1 MNRTLKIYVTFL
13 VLILSG
19 IIYVDSIRPKPIDWR
34 PTYKVSSKTPL
45 GLYVLDQEIESI
57 LSKQKIERFT
67 ITPYEFLDA
76 HYDYDTLVSSYDI
89 KGTVFSIAEINS
101 IDEESMNELLYFVGK
116 GNHVF
121 LSMSSFS
128 ESLADSLHFE
138 INNQYFYKDT
148 VEMYV
153 ANPKLNTKKYEIGGG
168 ITGRYFSKVDT
179 LNTTILGYQKIA
191 DSSFVNF
198 IKVDYQDGSF
208 FLHTQPAVFSNY
220 HLLKDN
226 HSEYTQKLLSYIP
239 KQPVYWY
246 QKNLTSDN
254 ISQSPMRFVF
264 SNPALTWAWYFFLIG
279 MVLFM
284 IFNAKR
290 KQRIVPII
298 KPLENTTVDFTKT
311 IGNLYFQEGNHGN
324 LIDKKIIFFLEKIR
338 TVYLIDTTKLDD
350 AFVKKLHLKSGKDQ
364 LLIDKA
370 VRLIHKHQK
379 RYQSTEEDLIE
390 INNILEKIIE

>member
-1 MNRTLKIYVTFL
+1 MNRTLKIYITLL
-13 VLILSG
+13 VLVLVG
-19 IIYVDSIRPKPIDWR
+19 IIYVDANRPKPIDWR

-45 GLYVLDQEIESI
+45 GLYVLDQEIESVFSEQI
-57 LSKQKIERFT
+57 VERFE
-67 ITPYEFLDA
+67 ITPYEFFDA
-76 HYDYDTLVSSYDI
+76 HYDYDTLVNTYDI
-89 KGTVFSIAEINS
+89 KGTLFSITNENT
-101 IDEESMNELLYFVGK
+101 IDEESLGEILLFVSHGNQAFMSMN
-116 GNHVF
+116 
-121 LSMSSFS
+121 SFS
-128 ESLADSLHFE
+128 GLLSDTLKFKID
-138 INNQYFYKDT
+138 NQYYYKDT
-148 VEMYV
+148 LQNYL
-153 ANPKLNTKKYEIGGG
+153 ANPRLGTTKYKMSGG
-168 ITGRYFSKVDT
+168 INGRYFSEIDT
-179 LNTTILGYQKIA
+179 LNTTVLGYQKIA
-191 DSSFVNF
+191 DSSFANF
-198 IKVDYQDGSF
+198 IKVDYKEGSF
-208 FLHTQPAVFSNY
+208 FLHTQPAAFSNY

-239 KQPVYWY
+239 NQPVYWY
-246 QKNLTSDN
+246 QKNLTGDN
-254 ISQSPMRFVF
+254 ISQSPMRFIF

-338 TVYLIDTTKLDD
+338 TYYLMDTTKLDD

-364 LLIDKA
+364 LLIEKA

>member
-1 MNRTLKIYVTFL
+1 MNRTLKIYITLL
-13 VLILSG
+13 VLVLVG
-19 IIYVDSIRPKPIDWR
+19 IIYVDANRPKPINWQ
-34 PTYKVSSKTPL
+34 PTYKVGSKTPL
-45 GLYVLDQEIESI
+45 GLYVLDQEIESV
-57 LSKQKIERFT
+57 LPEQEIERFK
-67 ITPYEFLDA
+67 ITPYEFFDA
-76 HYDYDTLVSSYDI
+76 HYDYDTLVNAYDI
-89 KGTVFSIAEINS
+89 KGSLLSITHENT
-101 IDEESMNELLYFVGK
+101 IDEESIGEILLFVSHGNQAFMSMN
-116 GNHVF
+116 
-121 LSMSSFS
+121 SFS
-128 ESLADSLHFE
+128 ELLSDTLNFK
-138 INNQYFYKDT
+138 IGNQYYYKDT
-148 VEMYV
+148 LQNYL
-153 ANPKLNTKKYEIGGG
+153 ANPRLGTTNYKMNGG
-168 ITGRYFSKVDT
+168 ISGRYFREIDT

-198 IKVDYQDGSF
+198 IKVDYYGGSF
-208 FLHTQPAVFSNY
+208 FLHTQPAAFSNY

-226 HSEYTQKLLSYIP
+226 HSEYAQKLLSYLP

-246 QKNLTSDN
+246 QKNLTDES
-254 ISQSPMRFVF
+254 ISQSPLRFIF
-264 SNPALTWAWYFFLIG
+264 ANPALKWAWYFFLIG

-298 KPLENTTVDFTKT
+298 KSLENTTVDFTKT

>member
-1 MNRTLKIYVTFL
+1 MNRTLKIYITIL
-13 VLILSG
+13 VIILVG
-19 IIYVDSIRPKPIDWR
+19 IVYIDAIRPKPIDWR
-34 PTYKVSSKTPL
+34 PSYKVGVKTPL

-57 LSKQKIERFT
+57 LSKQKVERFT
-67 ITPYEFLDA
+67 ITPYEFFDV
-76 HYDYDTLVSSYDI
+76 HYDYDTLVNTYDI
-89 KGTVFSIAEINS
+89 KGTVFSVTQENS
-101 IDEESMNELLYFVGK
+101 IDEESMKEILYFVGH
-116 GNHVF
+116 GNHAF
-121 LSMSSFS
+121 MSMNSFS
-128 ESLADSLHFE
+128 KIIADSLKFE
-138 INNQYFYKDT
+138 ISNQYFYKDSLE
-148 VEMYV
+148 VYL
-153 ANPKLNTKKYEIGGG
+153 ANPKLSATKYQVNGG
-168 ITGRYFSKVDT
+168 ITGHYFSKIDT
-179 LNTTILGYQKIA
+179 LNTVILGYQKIGVR
-191 DSSFVNF
+191 SFVNF
-198 IKVDYQDGSF
+198 IKVNYKEGSF
-208 FLHTQPAVFSNY
+208 FLHTQPATFSNY
-220 HLLKDN
+220 HLLKEN
-226 HSEYTQKLLSYIP
+226 RSEYTQKLLSHIP
-239 KQPVYWY
+239 EQPVYWY
-246 QKNLTSDN
+246 QKNLTSDT
-254 ISQSPMRFVF
+254 ISQSPLRFIF
-264 SNPALTWAWYFFLIG
+264 ANPALKWAWYFFLIG

-364 LLIDKA
+364 LLINKA

>member
-1 MNRTLKIYVTFL
+1 MNRTLKIYITLL
-13 VLILSG
+13 VVVLVG
-19 IIYVDSIRPKPIDWR
+19 IIYVDANRPKPIDWQ
-34 PTYKVSSKTPL
+34 PTYKVSSKKPL
-45 GLYVLDQEIESI
+45 GLYVFDQEIESV
-57 LSKQKIERFT
+57 LTEQKVERFKN
-67 ITPYEFLDA
+67 TPYEFFDA
-76 HYDYDTLVSSYDI
+76 HYDYDTLVNTYNI
-89 KGTVFSIAEINS
+89 KGTVLSITNS
-101 IDEESMNELLYFVGK
+101 NTIDEESIREILLFVSHGNQAFMSMN
-116 GNHVF
+116 
-121 LSMSSFS
+121 SFS
-128 ESLADSLHFE
+128 ELLSDSLNFK
-138 INNQYFYKDT
+138 IANQYYYKDT
-148 VEMYV
+148 VQNYL
-153 ANPKLNTKKYEIGGG
+153 ANPRFSAAKYKMSGG
-168 ITGRYFSKVDT
+168 INGRYFSEIDT

-191 DSSFVNF
+191 DSTFANF
-198 IKVDYQDGSF
+198 IKVDYKEGSF
-208 FLHTQPAVFSNY
+208 LLHTQPAAFSNY

-226 HSEYTQKLLSYIP
+226 HSEYAQKLLSYLSN
-239 KQPVYWY
+239 QPVYWY
-246 QKNLTSDN
+246 QKNLTDDT
-254 ISQSPMRFVF
+254 ISQSPLRFVF
-264 SNPALTWAWYFFLIG
+264 ANPALKWAWYFFLIG
-279 MVLFM
+279 VLSFM
-284 IFNAKR
+284 LFNAKR

>member
-1 MNRTLKIYVTFL
+1 MNRTLKIYITLL
-13 VLILSG
+13 VLILVG
-19 IIYVDSIRPKPIDWR
+19 IIYVDANRPKPINWR

-45 GLYVLDQEIESI
+45 GLYVLDQEIESV
-57 LSKQKIERFT
+57 LPRQEIERFT
-67 ITPYEFLDA
+67 ITPYEFFDA
-76 HYDYDTLVSSYDI
+76 HYDYDTLVNDYDI
-89 KGTVFSIAEINS
+89 KGSLLSITHENT
-101 IDEESMNELLYFVGK
+101 IDEESIGEILLFVSHGNQAFMSMN
-116 GNHVF
+116 
-121 LSMSSFS
+121 SFS
-128 ESLADSLHFE
+128 ELLSDTLNFK
-138 INNQYFYKDT
+138 IGNQYYYKDT
-148 VEMYV
+148 LQNYL
-153 ANPKLNTKKYEIGGG
+153 ANPKLGTSQYKMNGG
-168 ITGRYFSKVDT
+168 ISGHYFREIDT

-198 IKVDYQDGSF
+198 IKVDYYDGSF
-208 FLHTQPAVFSNY
+208 FLHTQPAAFSNY

-226 HSEYTQKLLSYIP
+226 HSDYAQKLLSYLP

-246 QKNLTSDN
+246 QKNLTDET

-264 SNPALTWAWYFFLIG
+264 AHPALTWAWYFFIFG
-279 MVLFM
+279 MIIFI

-338 TVYLIDTTKLDD
+338 NEYLLDTTKLDD
-350 AFVKKLHLKSGKDQ
+350 DFVKKLHLKSGKDR

-390 INNILEKIIE
+390 INNILEKIIA